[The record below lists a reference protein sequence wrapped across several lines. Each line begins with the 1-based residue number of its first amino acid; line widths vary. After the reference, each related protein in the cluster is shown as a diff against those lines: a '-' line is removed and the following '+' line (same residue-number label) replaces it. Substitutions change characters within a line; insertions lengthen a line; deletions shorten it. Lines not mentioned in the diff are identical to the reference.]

1 MGIEYA
7 VTMQIGAS
15 RVSATLDGTPSGYG
29 KLRGSVAYDHSLDG
43 EANAVAA
50 ISKVAEKLSEAAKL
64 DLTFSVR
71 GVAQI
76 ENGYVAI
83 IMARGFSEGAQ

>member
-50 ISKVAEKLSEAAKL
+50 ISKVAEKLSEAASVEL
-64 DLTFSVR
+64 DVR
-71 GVAQI
+71 VQGVAQV
-76 ENGYVAI
+76 EGGYVAI
-83 IMARGFSEGAQ
+83 IRAQKREVTA